1 MTPLIF
7 VAFCFI
13 FIAESSCTN
22 SLRGPAERLID
33 MHINEDKSITQQLF
47 LSKSMHKGGG
57 DTKSQLSP
65 PKMKTI
71 EHKTTK
77 QNRYKTLFQ
86 DFDNV
91 INDSNING
99 NNNNE
104 KEKKSV
110 VNNSNNNIDN
120 NTDESEVMKEKI
132 LYGPFALSLEVLILQ
147 NR

>member
-1 MTPLIF
+1 
-7 VAFCFI
+7 
-13 FIAESSCTN
+13 
-22 SLRGPAERLID
+22 
-33 MHINEDKSITQQLF
+33 
-47 LSKSMHKGGG
+47 
-57 DTKSQLSP
+57 
-65 PKMKTI
+65 MKTI

-110 VNNSNNNIDN
+110 VNNSHNNIDN
-120 NTDESEVMKEKI
+120 NNDESEVTKEKI
-132 LYGPFALSLEVLILQ
+132 LYGSFFFCSGLWIIRVISRSSCSPDQISRTIVHNRIRKTELLLFHLLIT
-147 NR
+147 NFGRVT